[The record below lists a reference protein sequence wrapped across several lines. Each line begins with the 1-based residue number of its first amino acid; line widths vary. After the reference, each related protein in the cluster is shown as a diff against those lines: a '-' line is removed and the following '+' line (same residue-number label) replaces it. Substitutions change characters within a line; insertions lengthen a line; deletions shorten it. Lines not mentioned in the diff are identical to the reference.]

1 MFEFLGCL
9 GCLGA
14 ILAWLIG
21 EAIAFGIVAL
31 VVWLV
36 SLIIPGVIFSWGLA
50 LIVYGIIFLLSLIF

>member
-1 MFEFLGCL
+1 MVEFL

-21 EAIAFGIVAL
+21 EAIVFGIVAL

-36 SLIIPGVIFSWGLA
+36 SLIIPAVIFSWKLV
-50 LIVYGIIFLLSLIF
+50 LIIFGIIFLLKLIFKS